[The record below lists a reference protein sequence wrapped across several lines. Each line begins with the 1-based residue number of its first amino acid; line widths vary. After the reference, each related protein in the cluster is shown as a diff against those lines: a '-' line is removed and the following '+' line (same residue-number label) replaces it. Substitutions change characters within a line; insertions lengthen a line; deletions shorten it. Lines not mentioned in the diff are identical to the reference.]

1 MRRVS
6 YPWHCF
12 RKGCGGYGTCA
23 GSDVW
28 RVTCRLNAARELGID
43 MLVRSTGLAG
53 QWRVRAMAT
62 TESTQANALDQ
73 LMVEGRKRGYIRRAA
88 LEAALR
94 VAGGKGTAHRSA
106 PHRSTPREMDAR
118 ANEDEQMPEIEE
130 LSDLDA
136 AVEQLLAAD
145 VDIVDDE
152 EEEAR
157 VREDEAIE
165 NGLHAMETDSAPLV
179 DLPDEAEAG
188 SARLRRVQ
196 EVARAAERG
205 ETAEVDA
212 ITAYLREIG
221 RVPMLSH
228 AQEIDLAKRIEA
240 GDKEAVQQF
249 VLANLRLVVSIAKRY
264 VGRGLSLL
272 DLIQEG
278 NIGLMR
284 AVQRYDWRR
293 GHRFSTHATWWIRQA
308 ISRAVADK
316 GRAIRLPVYV
326 NTALNRVR
334 RERQR
339 LIQELGRDP
348 TEQELAD
355 ALGMDVERLHELEA
369 APGTPISLELPV
381 GEDEEQEL
389 GDVLADENS
398 TSPEE
403 AATTRTMKQEVQDV
417 LDDVLTPREKLVLQL
432 RFGLGNGHTF
442 PLEQVGRQLGIT
454 RERVRQIEAGALAK
468 LRHPKVLE
476 RLRS

>member
-1 MRRVS
+1 
-6 YPWHCF
+6 
-12 RKGCGGYGTCA
+12 
-23 GSDVW
+23 
-28 RVTCRLNAARELGID
+28 
-43 MLVRSTGLAG
+43 
-53 QWRVRAMAT
+53 MAT
-62 TESTQANALDQ
+62 VNATNNTDLDR
-73 LMVEGRKRGYIRRAA
+73 LIEEGRRRGYIRRAE
-88 LEAALR
+88 LEAVLQ
-94 VAGGKGTAHRSA
+94 RSPKVGDAPA
-106 PHRSTPREMDAR
+106 PHAP
-118 ANEDEQMPEIEE
+118 ANDDIHSSAPEIEE

-145 VDIVDDE
+145 VDIVDDD

-157 VREDEAIE
+157 VAEDEAIE
-165 NGLHAMETDSAPLV
+165 SGIHAMETDSTPLV

-188 SARLRRVQ
+188 AARLRRVQ

-205 ETAEVDA
+205 EAAEVDA

-339 LIQELGRDP
+339 LVQEMGRDP

-389 GDVLADENS
+389 GDVLADEAS

-403 AATTRTMKQEVQDV
+403 AATMRTMKQEVRDV
-417 LDDVLTPREKLVLQL
+417 LEDVLTPRERLVLQL

-442 PLEQVGRQLGIT
+442 PLEQVGRKLGIT